1 MRYSYSWPKLCHYV
15 TRIYSSRLL
24 NWWKST
30 EGSFDVGGGVHI
42 FYYIVGLVGGFR
54 VKIMVA
60 DDDRDMVDM
69 LSYWLKGHG
78 YDVVRAFDGEQAIK
92 RWRETLPDLVI
103 LDIQMPKLDGF
114 EVCRQMRSET
124 NSMVLILTAHDR
136 EDDEVRG
143 LEMGADDYLRKP
155 FSPRQLLARIKAVMR
170 RSSSTR
176 GVSAS
181 SAITVG
187 PVTLDAMRHEVV
199 RDGVKVRLT
208 PTESRLLHLLITHT
222 GQVLT
227 TDMIIERVWGYDDA
241 GDSGLVKTH
250 IRHLRQKVEPDPNSP
265 QYIMTVP
272 GVGYTFTAPVSV
284 ES

>member
-1 MRYSYSWPKLCHYV
+1 M
-15 TRIYSSRLL
+15 
-24 NWWKST
+24 
-30 EGSFDVGGGVHI
+30 
-42 FYYIVGLVGGFR
+42 
-54 VKIMVA
+54 KIMVA

-114 EVCRQMRSET
+114 EVCRQMRTET

-136 EDDEVRG
+136 E
-143 LEMGADDYLRKP
+143 P

-170 RSSSTR
+170 RSSNTR
-176 GVSAS
+176 GTNGS
-181 SAITVG
+181 SSISVG
-187 PVTLDAMRHEVV
+187 PITLDAMRHEVV

-227 TDMIIERVWGYDDA
+227 TDMIIERVWGYDEV

-250 IRHLRQKVEPDPNSP
+250 IRHLRQKVEPDPNTP
-265 QYIMTVP
+265 QFIMTVP
-272 GVGYTFTAPVSV
+272 GVGYTFTAPVSI
-284 ES
+284 EP